1 MKKFFFF
8 VRKPI
13 AIRDGYIVLSVINI
27 SAVTSE
33 VKKMTEEYMKNMPKP
48 PSYAEQ
54 LKALQRLVKIVNSME
69 KSETCPQE
77 SKGWPWGL
85 PEDRPTQC
93 KEALSAAA
101 CLGTHI
107 QQLPKEKIP
116 MVNASLHLI
125 GQLLMDECDSKQI
138 MIYLLIHH

>member
-1 MKKFFFF
+1 
-8 VRKPI
+8 
-13 AIRDGYIVLSVINI
+13 
-27 SAVTSE
+27 
-33 VKKMTEEYMKNMPKP
+33 MKNMPKP

-125 GQLLMDECDSKQI
+125 GQLLMDECDSKWI
-138 MIYLLIHH
+138 GWNVIYLLIRHLIYFCFKDKSYQ

>member
-13 AIRDGYIVLSVINI
+13 AIRDGYVVLSVINI

-125 GQLLMDECDSKQI
+125 GQLLMDECDSK
-138 MIYLLIHH
+138 

>member
-8 VRKPI
+8 VCKPI
-13 AIRDGYIVLSVINI
+13 AIRDGYVVLSVINI

-54 LKALQRLVKIVNSME
+54 LKALQRLVRIVNSME

-125 GQLLMDECDSKQI
+125 GQLLMEECDSK
-138 MIYLLIHH
+138 

>member
-1 MKKFFFF
+1 MKKIFFF

-13 AIRDGYIVLSVINI
+13 AIRDGYIVLSVIII

-107 QQLPKEKIP
+107 QQLPMEKIP

-125 GQLLMDECDSKQI
+125 GQLLMDECGSK
-138 MIYLLIHH
+138 

>member
-8 VRKPI
+8 VLKPI

-125 GQLLMDECDSKQI
+125 GQLLMDECDSK
-138 MIYLLIHH
+138 

>member
-13 AIRDGYIVLSVINI
+13 AIRDGYVVLSVINI

-54 LKALQRLVKIVNSME
+54 LKALQRLVRIVNSME

-125 GQLLMDECDSKQI
+125 GQLLMDECDSK
-138 MIYLLIHH
+138 

>member
-8 VRKPI
+8 VHKPI
-13 AIRDGYIVLSVINI
+13 ATCIRDGYIVLSVINI

-125 GQLLMDECDSKQI
+125 GQLLMDECDSK
-138 MIYLLIHH
+138 

>member
-1 MKKFFFF
+1 MKKIFFF

-125 GQLLMDECDSKQI
+125 GQLLMDECDSK
-138 MIYLLIHH
+138 

>member
-1 MKKFFFF
+1 
-8 VRKPI
+8 
-13 AIRDGYIVLSVINI
+13 
-27 SAVTSE
+27 
-33 VKKMTEEYMKNMPKP
+33 MTEEYMKNRPKP

-125 GQLLMDECDSKQI
+125 GQLLMDECDSK
-138 MIYLLIHH
+138 

>member
-116 MVNASLHLI
+116 MVNATMHLI
-125 GQLLMDECDSKQI
+125 GQLLMDECDSK
-138 MIYLLIHH
+138 

>member
-125 GQLLMDECDSKQI
+125 GQLLMDECNSK
-138 MIYLLIHH
+138 

>member
-1 MKKFFFF
+1 MNKFFFF

-125 GQLLMDECDSKQI
+125 GQLLMDECDSKYI

>member
-1 MKKFFFF
+1 
-8 VRKPI
+8 
-13 AIRDGYIVLSVINI
+13 
-27 SAVTSE
+27 
-33 VKKMTEEYMKNMPKP
+33 MTEEYMKNMPKP

-125 GQLLMDECDSKQI
+125 GQLLMDECDSKLI

>member
-1 MKKFFFF
+1 MKKIFFF

-48 PSYAEQ
+48 LSYAEQ

-125 GQLLMDECDSKQI
+125 GQLLMDECDSK
-138 MIYLLIHH
+138 

>member
-125 GQLLMDECDSKQI
+125 GQLLMDECDSK
-138 MIYLLIHH
+138 

>member
-33 VKKMTEEYMKNMPKP
+33 IKKMTEEYMKNMPKP

-125 GQLLMDECDSKQI
+125 GQLLMDECDSK
-138 MIYLLIHH
+138 

>member
-54 LKALQRLVKIVNSME
+54 LKALQRLVNIVNSME

-125 GQLLMDECDSKQI
+125 GQLLMDECDSK
-138 MIYLLIHH
+138 

>member
-1 MKKFFFF
+1 MKKILF

-125 GQLLMDECDSKQI
+125 GQLLMDECDSK
-138 MIYLLIHH
+138 

>member
-1 MKKFFFF
+1 MKKILF

-33 VKKMTEEYMKNMPKP
+33 VKKVTEEYMKNMPKP

-125 GQLLMDECDSKQI
+125 GQLLMDECDSK
-138 MIYLLIHH
+138 

>member
-8 VRKPI
+8 VRKPF

-125 GQLLMDECDSKQI
+125 GQLLMDECDSK
-138 MIYLLIHH
+138 

>member
-1 MKKFFFF
+1 MNKFFFF

-48 PSYAEQ
+48 PSYAEK

-125 GQLLMDECDSKQI
+125 GQLLMDECDSK
-138 MIYLLIHH
+138 

>member
-33 VKKMTEEYMKNMPKP
+33 VKKMTEEYIKNMPKP

-54 LKALQRLVKIVNSME
+54 LKALQRLVTIVNSME

-125 GQLLMDECDSKQI
+125 GQLLMDECDSK
-138 MIYLLIHH
+138 

>member
-1 MKKFFFF
+1 MKKIFFF

-33 VKKMTEEYMKNMPKP
+33 VKKVTEEYMKNMPKP

-125 GQLLMDECDSKQI
+125 GQLLMDECDSK
-138 MIYLLIHH
+138 

>member
-1 MKKFFFF
+1 MKFFFF

-125 GQLLMDECDSKQI
+125 GQLLMDECDSK
-138 MIYLLIHH
+138 

>member
-8 VRKPI
+8 VHKPI

-125 GQLLMDECDSKQI
+125 GQLLMDECDSK
-138 MIYLLIHH
+138 

>member
-8 VRKPI
+8 VRKPS

-125 GQLLMDECDSKQI
+125 GQLLMDECDSK
-138 MIYLLIHH
+138 

>member
-48 PSYAEQ
+48 SSYAEQ

-125 GQLLMDECDSKQI
+125 GQLLMDECDSK
-138 MIYLLIHH
+138 

>member
-54 LKALQRLVKIVNSME
+54 LKALQRLVRIVNSME

-125 GQLLMDECDSKQI
+125 GQLLMDECDSK
-138 MIYLLIHH
+138 

>member
-8 VRKPI
+8 VHKPI
-13 AIRDGYIVLSVINI
+13 ATCIRGGYIVLSVINI

-54 LKALQRLVKIVNSME
+54 LKALQRLVKIMNSME

-125 GQLLMDECDSKQI
+125 GQLLMDECDSK
-138 MIYLLIHH
+138 

>member
-1 MKKFFFF
+1 M
-8 VRKPI
+8 VDEEVINLLLLER
-13 AIRDGYIVLSVINI
+13 YIVLSVINI

-125 GQLLMDECDSKQI
+125 GQLLMDECDSK
-138 MIYLLIHH
+138 

>member
-1 MKKFFFF
+1 
-8 VRKPI
+8 
-13 AIRDGYIVLSVINI
+13 
-27 SAVTSE
+27 
-33 VKKMTEEYMKNMPKP
+33 MTEEYMKNMPKP

-69 KSETCPQE
+69 KLETCPQE

-125 GQLLMDECDSKQI
+125 GQLLMDECDSK
-138 MIYLLIHH
+138 

>member
-48 PSYAEQ
+48 PSYTEQ

-125 GQLLMDECDSKQI
+125 GQLLMDECDSK
-138 MIYLLIHH
+138 

>member
-1 MKKFFFF
+1 MKKIFFF

-77 SKGWPWGL
+77 SQGWPWGL

-125 GQLLMDECDSKQI
+125 GQLLMDECDSK
-138 MIYLLIHH
+138 

>member
-1 MKKFFFF
+1 MNKFFFF

-125 GQLLMDECDSKQI
+125 GQLLMDECDSK
-138 MIYLLIHH
+138 

>member
-33 VKKMTEEYMKNMPKP
+33 VKKVTEEYMKNMPKP

-125 GQLLMDECDSKQI
+125 GQLLMDECDSK
-138 MIYLLIHH
+138 

>member
-93 KEALSAAA
+93 NEALSAAA

-125 GQLLMDECDSKQI
+125 GQLLMDECDSK
-138 MIYLLIHH
+138 

>member
-48 PSYAEQ
+48 LSYAEQ

-125 GQLLMDECDSKQI
+125 GQLLMDECDSK
-138 MIYLLIHH
+138 

>member
-1 MKKFFFF
+1 MNKFFFF
-8 VRKPI
+8 VCKPI

-125 GQLLMDECDSKQI
+125 GQLLMDECDSK
-138 MIYLLIHH
+138 

>member
-13 AIRDGYIVLSVINI
+13 AIRDGYIVLSVITI

-69 KSETCPQE
+69 KSENCPKE

-125 GQLLMDECDSKQI
+125 GQLLMDECDSK
-138 MIYLLIHH
+138 